1 MGPGSRRALR
11 GLVPVAVL
19 AAAWE
24 AAPRAGLVDPAF
36 LPPAGAVLGAW
47 GDLAWSGE
55 LPRQVLV
62 TARAWA
68 QGFVLAA
75 VLGIAGGLVMAFL
88 PTARAMFS
96 LVVELL
102 RPMPSVAIIPIA
114 ILVLGLGDAMKVA
127 VIAYAALWPI
137 LLNSLYG
144 VDGVERRLH
153 DVARTFHLGRWRTAW
168 RILLPAA
175 SPLIATGLR
184 VSSGIALILAVT
196 AELVA
201 GQSGLGSF
209 ILQAQLAIRVA
220 EMYAGILTVAVL
232 GFGLNLLLGAVE
244 GRMLAW
250 HRGATAKETA

>member
-1 MGPGSRRALR
+1 M
-11 GLVPVAVL
+11 
-19 AAAWE
+19 
-24 AAPRAGLVDPAF
+24 D
-36 LPPAGAVLGAW
+36 
-47 GDLAWSGE
+47 
-55 LPRQVLV
+55 
-62 TARAWA
+62 
-68 QGFVLAA
+68 
-75 VLGIAGGLVMAFL
+75 GI
-88 PTARAMFS
+88 
-96 LVVELL
+96 
-102 RPMPSVAIIPIA
+102 SVAIITYNEERNLADCIRSCEEVADEIVVLDSFSTDRTEEIA
-114 ILVLGLGDAMKVA
+114 RSFPKVRFSQHPFDGHVQQKNRALALCRNEWVLSLDADERVTPELAAEIQTTLGSTPRHAGFQIPRV
-127 VIAYAALWPI
+127 
-137 LLNSLYG
+137 
-144 VDGVERRLH
+144 
-153 DVARTFHLGRWRTAW
+153 TFHLGRWRTAW